1 MPVLKSKRPG
11 EIQGTRKGQLEFLGR
26 LITRDWNGGPLRMGV
41 ADSYYDEIEGASGL
55 SLTSVFQLF
64 FTAPAGCL
72 VIRVNQRNVPGQ
84 LWLQL

>member
-1 MPVLKSKRPG
+1 
-11 EIQGTRKGQLEFLGR
+11 
-26 LITRDWNGGPLRMGV
+26 MGV